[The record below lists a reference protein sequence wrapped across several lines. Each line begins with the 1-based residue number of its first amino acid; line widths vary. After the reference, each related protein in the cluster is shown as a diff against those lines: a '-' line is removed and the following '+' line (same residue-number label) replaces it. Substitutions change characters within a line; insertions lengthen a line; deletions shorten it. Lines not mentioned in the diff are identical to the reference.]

1 MGYQSKALDILHRLI
16 PIIVVL
22 EKKNFFVILSY
33 IKSKIVGTQYLS
45 RGTYTAAAM
54 TSILPLFKEHQRDG
68 EDVTRV
74 RSLVTILLESF
85 SKRCT
90 RYCFKCC
97 GNQTKT
103 KNFQKIFLFHIKHY
117 YINNVFTS

>member
-1 MGYQSKALDILHRLI
+1 MIDPKEEHRIDIELGKFPVRKHEHNRYS
-16 PIIVVL
+16 
-22 EKKNFFVILSY
+22 SY
-33 IKSKIVGTQYLS
+33 HSSYDKDFIKSKIVGTKYLS

-85 SKRCT
+85 SKRIT
-90 RYCFKCC
+90 RYC
-97 GNQTKT
+97 
-103 KNFQKIFLFHIKHY
+103 L
-117 YINNVFTS
+117 